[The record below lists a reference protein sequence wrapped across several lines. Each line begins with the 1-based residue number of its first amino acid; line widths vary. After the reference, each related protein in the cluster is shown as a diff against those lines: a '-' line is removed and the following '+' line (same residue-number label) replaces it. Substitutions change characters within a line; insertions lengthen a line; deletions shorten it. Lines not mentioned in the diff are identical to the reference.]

1 MAVPAIEPDP
11 TNPKPPLWRRHP
23 NLGWILAVFGFTVF
37 LTYISFPPVDTGE
50 AAYVLALPAVLWAY
64 RKPAFRL
71 YAATVLAAQ
80 VVAWTMLLGW
90 LHNVTWVGLFL
101 LGPFVGLLIGL

>member
-1 MAVPAIEPDP
+1 MPAATTEPDP
-11 TNPKPPLWRRHP
+11 YDPKPTLGQRHP

-80 VVAWTMLLGW
+80 VVAWTMLLSW
-90 LHNVTWVGLFL
+90 LHNVTWFGL
-101 LGPFVGLLIGL
+101 